1 VAGAVTVNLPYTDV
15 PWALWAAPVLAI
27 VVALLVLWS
36 YRRRAYRLRKL
47 ATTELLPRLIPPAS
61 ARAPWQRAILQF
73 LAVLCAGIAFAGPRW
88 GTEQTLERG
97 SGVDMVLALDASL
110 SMLATDAR
118 PNRLERMKEEARRL
132 LALSGG
138 DRVGL
143 LAFAGRSYIL
153 TPLTVDRGALELF
166 LDNLDPSVV
175 GQAGSSLSRAIRQGT
190 DLLVATQTTSDRA
203 LIIMSDGEAF
213 EPAEEVNAAA
223 AHAAEAGVTVIAVGF
238 GTQKGST
245 IPVHTAQ
252 GTQAKRDENGQ
263 IVTTR
268 YTPELLE
275 NAVTAA
281 HGVFIDAA
289 ATDKAA
295 RIRGALSMLR
305 RQARETESQTSRR
318 PRFQLFLIPAIVLV
332 LLDSVL
338 STRRGRRK
346 RAPAAATALSLSLLL
361 IPLTLHAETGDEGD
375 KLYKAARYP
384 EAAAAYQREIQN
396 HSDSPRLEYNLG
408 TALMQAGQLE
418 DAVAALERASTTAT
432 SEELRYNALY
442 NLGLCYLRQGRDAK
456 SSEATAAFASSA
468 EAYKRALQLRPSEV
482 AAKWNY
488 ELASQEKSKS
498 SGGGAGQQQNQ
509 QQQQQQPQK
518 SNTLDK
524 RQAEQLLSSA
534 QREERDVQAK
544 KQRENQPERPPAG
557 KDW

>member
-1 VAGAVTVNLPYTDV
+1 MAGAAAVIPYTDV
-15 PWALWAAPVLAI
+15 PWALWAAPLLAI

-36 YRRRAYRLRKL
+36 YRQRAHRLRRL
-47 ATTELLPRLIPPAS
+47 ASTELLARLVPPAS
-61 ARAPWQRAILQF
+61 TRAPWVRALLQF
-73 LAVLCAGIAFAGPRW
+73 AAVLCAGIAFAGPHW

-132 LALSGG
+132 LALSTG
-138 DRVGL
+138 DRIGL

-203 LIIMSDGEAF
+203 LVIMSDGEAF
-213 EPAEEVNAAA
+213 EPAEEVTAAA

-238 GTQKGST
+238 GTEKGST
-245 IPVHTAQ
+245 IPVRTAQ
-252 GTQAKRDENGQ
+252 GTQSKRDENGQ

-268 YTPELLE
+268 YTPELLKD
-275 NAVTAA
+275 AVTAA

-289 ATDKAA
+289 ATDKAV
-295 RIRGALSMLR
+295 RIRGALSLLR
-305 RQARETESQTSRR
+305 RQARATESETARR
-318 PRFQLFLIPAIVLV
+318 ARFQLFLIPALLLV
-332 LLDSVL
+332 MLDSML
-338 STRRGRRK
+338 GTRRGRRPS
-346 RAPAAATALSLSLLL
+346 APAAATATALALCLLL
-361 IPLTLHAETGDEGD
+361 TPASLRAETGDTAD
-375 KLYKAARYP
+375 QLYQSARYP
-384 EAAAAYQREIQN
+384 EAAAAYQREIQE
-396 HSDSPRLEYNLG
+396 HTDSPRLEFNLG
-408 TALMQAGQLE
+408 TSLMQAGQLE
-418 DAVAALERASTTAT
+418 DAIAALERAATTAT
-432 SEELRYNALY
+432 SDDLRYNALY
-442 NLGLCYLRQGRDAK
+442 NLGLAYLRQARAAK
-456 SSEATAAFASSA
+456 SSEATGAYASSA

-498 SGGGAGQQQNQ
+498 SGGGANQQQNQ
-509 QQQQQQPQK
+509 QQQDKQRQ
-518 SNTLDK
+518 SSALDK

-544 KQRENQPERPPAG
+544 KQHENQPERPPAG

>member
-1 VAGAVTVNLPYTDV
+1 VIPYTDV
-15 PWALWAAPVLAI
+15 PWALWATPALALL
-27 VVALLVLWS
+27 VALLVLWS
-36 YRRRAYRLRKL
+36 YRRRARRLRRL
-47 ATTELLPRLIPPAS
+47 ATNELLPRLVPPAS
-61 ARAPWQRAILQF
+61 ARAPWVRAALQF
-73 LAVLCAGIAFAGPRW
+73 GAVLCAGVAFAGPRW

-97 SGVDMVLALDASL
+97 SGVDIVLALDASL

-213 EPAEEVNAAA
+213 EPAEEITAAA
-223 AHAAEAGVTVIAVGF
+223 AHAAEAGVTLIAVGF
-238 GTQKGST
+238 GTEKGST
-245 IPVHTAQ
+245 IPVRTAQ

-268 YTPELLE
+268 YTPELLKD
-275 NAVTAA
+275 AVTAA

-295 RIRGALSMLR
+295 RIRGALAMLR
-305 RQARETESQTSRR
+305 RQARETESETARR
-318 PRFQLFLIPAIVLV
+318 ARFQLFLIPALLLV

-338 STRRGRRK
+338 STRRGRR
-346 RAPAAATALSLSLLL
+346 RSAPAAATATALALALLVV
-361 IPLTLHAETGDEGD
+361 PVALHAETGDTGD
-375 KLYKAARYP
+375 KLYRAGRYP
-384 EAAAAYQREIQN
+384 EAAAAYQREIQE
-396 HSDSPRLEYNLG
+396 HADSPRLEYNLG

-418 DAVAALERASTTAT
+418 DAVAALERAATTAT
-432 SEELRYNALY
+432 SDELHYSALY
-442 NLGLCYLRQGRDAK
+442 NLGLCYLRQARDARAGD
-456 SSEATAAFASSA
+456 ATNAYASSA
-468 EAYKRALQLRPSEV
+468 EAYKRALQLRPGEV

-498 SGGGAGQQQNQ
+498 SGGGGASQ
-509 QQQQQQPQK
+509 QQQKQQQQEKQQQPG
-518 SNTLDK
+518 SLDK

-544 KQRENQPERPPAG
+544 KQRENQPEHPPAG

>member
-1 VAGAVTVNLPYTDV
+1 MAGTASVIPYMDV
-15 PWALWAAPVLAI
+15 PWALWAAPALAI

-36 YRRRAYRLRKL
+36 YRRRARRLRRL
-47 ATTELLPRLIPPAS
+47 ASTELLARLVPPAS
-61 ARAPWQRAILQF
+61 TRAPWVRALLQF
-73 LAVLCAGIAFAGPRW
+73 AAVLCAGIAFAGPRW

-132 LALSGG
+132 LALSTG
-138 DRVGL
+138 DRIGL

-203 LIIMSDGEAF
+203 LVIMSDGEAF
-213 EPAEEVNAAA
+213 EPVEEVTAAA

-238 GTQKGST
+238 GTEKGST
-245 IPVHTAQ
+245 IPVRTAQ
-252 GTQAKRDENGQ
+252 GTQSKRDENGQ

-268 YTPELLE
+268 YTPELLKD
-275 NAVTAA
+275 AVTAA

-289 ATDKAA
+289 ATDKAV
-295 RIRGALSMLR
+295 RIRGALSLLR
-305 RQARETESQTSRR
+305 RQARATESETARR
-318 PRFQLFLIPAIVLV
+318 ARFQLFLIPALLLV
-332 LLDSVL
+332 MLDSML
-338 STRRGRRK
+338 GTRRGRRPS
-346 RAPAAATALSLSLLL
+346 APAAATATALALCLLL
-361 IPLTLHAETGDEGD
+361 TPASLRAETGDTAD
-375 KLYKAARYP
+375 QLYQSARYP
-384 EAAAAYQREIQN
+384 EAAAAYQREIQE
-396 HSDSPRLEYNLG
+396 HADSPRLEFNLG
-408 TALMQAGQLE
+408 TSLLQAGQLD
-418 DAVAALERASTTAT
+418 DAIAALERAATTAT
-432 SEELRYNALY
+432 SDDLRYNALY
-442 NLGLCYLRQGRDAK
+442 NLGLAYLRQARDAK
-456 SSEATAAFASSA
+456 SSEATGAYASSA

-498 SGGGAGQQQNQ
+498 SGGGANQQQNQ
-509 QQQQQQPQK
+509 QQQEKQRQ
-518 SNTLDK
+518 SSALDK

>member
-1 VAGAVTVNLPYTDV
+1 MIPYMDV
-15 PWALWAAPVLAI
+15 PWALWAAPALAL

-36 YRRRAYRLRKL
+36 YRRRAGRLRKL
-47 ATTELLPRLIPPAS
+47 ATSELLPRLVPPAS
-61 ARAPWQRAILQF
+61 ARAPWMRAILQF
-73 LAVLCAGIAFAGPRW
+73 AAVLCAGVAFAGPRW
-88 GTEQTLERG
+88 GTEQTLEHG
-97 SGVDMVLALDASL
+97 SGVDIVLALDASL

-166 LDNLDPSVV
+166 LDNLDPTVV

-213 EPAEEVNAAA
+213 EPAEEITAAA

-238 GTQKGST
+238 GTEKGST
-245 IPVHTAQ
+245 IPVRTAQ

-263 IVTTR
+263 IVITR
-268 YTPELLE
+268 YTPDLLKD
-275 NAVTAA
+275 AVTAA

-295 RIRGALSMLR
+295 RIRGALAMLR
-305 RQARETESQTSRR
+305 RQARETESETSRR
-318 PRFQLFLIPAIVLV
+318 ARFQLFLIPALLLV

-338 STRRGRRK
+338 STRRGRAR
-346 RAPAAATALSLSLLL
+346 RAPAAATATALALMLLVVP
-361 IPLTLHAETGDEGD
+361 ITLRAETGDTAD
-375 KLYKAARYP
+375 KLYEAGRYP
-384 EAAAAYQREIQN
+384 EAAAAYQREIQE
-396 HSDSPRLEYNLG
+396 HTDSPRLEYNLG

-418 DAVAALERASTTAT
+418 DAVAALERAATAAT
-432 SEELRYNALY
+432 SENLRYSALY
-442 NLGLCYLRQGRDAK
+442 NLGLCYLRQARDAK
-456 SSEATAAFASSA
+456 AGEATTAYASSA
-468 EAYKRALQLRPSEV
+468 DAYKRALQLRPDEI

-488 ELASQEKSKS
+488 ELASQEKSRSS
-498 SGGGAGQQQNQ
+498 SGGANQPQQKQ
-509 QQQQQQPQK
+509 QQQDKQQQPG
-518 SNTLDK
+518 SLDK

>member
-1 VAGAVTVNLPYTDV
+1 MIPYTDV
-15 PWALWAAPVLAI
+15 PWALWAAPALAL

-36 YRRRAYRLRKL
+36 YRRRARRLRKL
-47 ATTELLPRLIPPAS
+47 ATSELLPRLVPPAS
-61 ARAPWQRAILQF
+61 ARAPWVRALLQF
-73 LAVLCAGIAFAGPRW
+73 AAVLCAGIAFAGPRW
-88 GTEQTLERG
+88 GTEQTLEHG
-97 SGVDMVLALDASL
+97 SGVDIVLALDASL

-203 LIIMSDGEAF
+203 LIVMSDGEAF
-213 EPAEEVNAAA
+213 EPADEITAAA
-223 AHAAEAGVTVIAVGF
+223 AHAEEAGVTVIAVGF
-238 GTQKGST
+238 GTEKGST
-245 IPVHTAQ
+245 IPVRTAQ
-252 GTQAKRDENGQ
+252 GIQPKRDENGQ

-268 YTPELLE
+268 YTPDLLKD
-275 NAVTAA
+275 AVTAA

-295 RIRGALSMLR
+295 RIRGALAMLR
-305 RQARETESQTSRR
+305 RQARETESETARR
-318 PRFQLFLIPAIVLV
+318 ARFQLFLIPALLLV

-338 STRRGRRK
+338 STRRGRIR
-346 RAPAAATALSLSLLL
+346 RAPAAATATALALLL
-361 IPLTLHAETGDEGD
+361 LATPLDVRAETGDTGD
-375 KLYKAARYP
+375 KLYQAARYP
-384 EAAAAYQREIQN
+384 EAAAAYQREIQE

-418 DAVAALERASTTAT
+418 DAVAALERAATSAT
-432 SEELRYNALY
+432 SEELRYSALY
-442 NLGLCYLRQGRDAK
+442 NLGLCYLRQARDAK
-456 SSEATAAFASSA
+456 SSEAASAYASSA
-468 EAYKRALQLRPSEV
+468 DAYKRALQLRPNEL

-498 SGGGAGQQQNQ
+498 SGGGGANQ
-509 QQQQQQPQK
+509 PQPKQPQDKQQQQPG
-518 SNTLDK
+518 SLDK

>member
-1 VAGAVTVNLPYTDV
+1 VIPYMDV
-15 PWALWAAPVLAI
+15 PWALWAAPALALL
-27 VVALLVLWS
+27 VALLVLWS
-36 YRRRAYRLRKL
+36 YRRRAGRLRKL
-47 ATTELLPRLIPPAS
+47 ATSELLPRLVPPAS
-61 ARAPWQRAILQF
+61 ARAPWVRAILQF
-73 LAVLCAGIAFAGPRW
+73 AAVLCAGVAFAGPRW
-88 GTEQTLERG
+88 GTEQTLEHG
-97 SGVDMVLALDASL
+97 SGVDIVLALDASL

-153 TPLTVDRGALELF
+153 TPLTVDRGALELY

-213 EPAEEVNAAA
+213 EPADEITAAA

-238 GTQKGST
+238 GTEKGST
-245 IPVHTAQ
+245 IPVRSAQ

-268 YTPELLE
+268 YTPELLKD
-275 NAVTAA
+275 AVTAA

-295 RIRGALSMLR
+295 RVRGALAMLR
-305 RQARETESQTSRR
+305 RQARETESETARR
-318 PRFQLFLIPAIVLV
+318 ARFQLFLIPALLLV

-338 STRRGRRK
+338 STRRGRTR
-346 RAPAAATALSLSLLL
+346 RAPAAATATALALLL
-361 IPLTLHAETGDEGD
+361 LAAPMTLRAETGDTGD
-375 KLYKAARYP
+375 KLYQAGRYP
-384 EAAAAYQREIQN
+384 EAAAAYQREIQE
-396 HSDSPRLEYNLG
+396 HADSPRLEYNLG

-418 DAVAALERASTTAT
+418 DAVAALERAATAAT
-432 SEELRYNALY
+432 SDELRYNALY
-442 NLGLCYLRQGRDAK
+442 NLGLCYLRQARDAK
-456 SSEATAAFASSA
+456 SSEATSAYASSA
-468 EAYKRALQLRPSEV
+468 DAYKRALQLRPNEV

-498 SGGGAGQQQNQ
+498 SGGSANQPQQKQQQLDK
-509 QQQQQQPQK
+509 QQQPG
-518 SNTLDK
+518 SLDK

-544 KQRENQPERPPAG
+544 KQHENQPERPPAG

>member
-1 VAGAVTVNLPYTDV
+1 MIPYMDV
-15 PWALWAAPVLAI
+15 PWALWAAPALAL

-36 YRRRAYRLRKL
+36 YRRRAGRLRKL
-47 ATTELLPRLIPPAS
+47 ATSELLPRLVPPAS
-61 ARAPWQRAILQF
+61 ARAPWMRAILQF
-73 LAVLCAGIAFAGPRW
+73 AAVLCAGVAFAGPRW
-88 GTEQTLERG
+88 GTEQTLEHG
-97 SGVDMVLALDASL
+97 SGVDIVLALDASL

-166 LDNLDPSVV
+166 LDNLDPTVV

-213 EPAEEVNAAA
+213 EPAEEITAAA

-238 GTQKGST
+238 GTEKGST
-245 IPVHTAQ
+245 IPVRTAQ

-263 IVTTR
+263 IVITR
-268 YTPELLE
+268 YTPDLLKD
-275 NAVTAA
+275 AVTAA

-295 RIRGALSMLR
+295 RIRGALAMLR
-305 RQARETESQTSRR
+305 RQARETESETSRR
-318 PRFQLFLIPAIVLV
+318 ARFQLFLIPALLLV

-338 STRRGRRK
+338 STRRGRAR
-346 RAPAAATALSLSLLL
+346 RAPAAATATALALLL
-361 IPLTLHAETGDEGD
+361 LVVPITLRAETGDTAD
-375 KLYKAARYP
+375 KLYEAGRYP
-384 EAAAAYQREIQN
+384 EAAAAYQREIQE
-396 HSDSPRLEYNLG
+396 HTDSPRLEYNLG

-418 DAVAALERASTTAT
+418 DAVAALERAATAAT
-432 SEELRYNALY
+432 SENLRYSALY
-442 NLGLCYLRQGRDAK
+442 NLGLCYLRQARDAK
-456 SSEATAAFASSA
+456 AGEATTAYASSA
-468 EAYKRALQLRPSEV
+468 DAYKRALQLRPDEI

-488 ELASQEKSKS
+488 ELASQEKSRSS
-498 SGGGAGQQQNQ
+498 SGGANQPQQKQ
-509 QQQQQQPQK
+509 QQQDKQQQPG
-518 SNTLDK
+518 SLDK

>member
-1 VAGAVTVNLPYTDV
+1 VIPYTDV
-15 PWALWAAPVLAI
+15 PWALWAAPALALA
-27 VVALLVLWS
+27 VALLVLWS
-36 YRRRAYRLRKL
+36 YRRRARRLRKL
-47 ATTELLPRLIPPAS
+47 ATMELLPRLVPPTS
-61 ARAPWQRAILQF
+61 ARAPWLRAALLF
-73 LAVLCAGIAFAGPRW
+73 GAVLCAGIAFAGPRW
-88 GTEQTLERG
+88 GTEQTLERA
-97 SGVDMVLALDASL
+97 SGVDIVLALDASL

-118 PNRLERMKEEARRL
+118 PNRLERMKEETRRL

-213 EPAEEVNAAA
+213 EPAEEITAAA

-238 GTQKGST
+238 GTEKGST
-245 IPVHTAQ
+245 IPVRTAQ

-268 YTPELLE
+268 YTPELLKD
-275 NAVTAA
+275 AVTAA

-295 RIRGALSMLR
+295 RIRGALAMLR
-305 RQARETESQTSRR
+305 RQARETESENARR
-318 PRFQLFLIPAIVLV
+318 ARFQLFLIPALLLV

-338 STRRGRRK
+338 STRRGRR
-346 RAPAAATALSLSLLL
+346 RSAPAAATATALALALLL
-361 IPLTLHAETGDEGD
+361 VPAALHAETGDTGD
-375 KLYKAARYP
+375 KLYQAGRYP
-384 EAAAAYQREIQN
+384 EAAAAYQREIQE
-396 HSDSPRLEYNLG
+396 HADSPRLEYNLG

-418 DAVAALERASTTAT
+418 DAVAALERAATTAT
-432 SEELRYNALY
+432 SEDLRYGALY
-442 NLGLCYLRQGRDAK
+442 NLGLCYLRQARDAK
-456 SSEATAAFASSA
+456 SGEATNAYASSA
-468 EAYKRALQLRPSEV
+468 EAYKRALQLRPGEV

-498 SGGGAGQQQNQ
+498 SSGGANQQPQNQ
-509 QQQQQQPQK
+509 QQQQQDKQRQPG
-518 SNTLDK
+518 SLDK

-544 KQRENQPERPPAG
+544 KQRENQPERPPVG

>member
-1 VAGAVTVNLPYTDV
+1 MDV
-15 PWALWAAPVLAI
+15 PWALWAAPALALF
-27 VVALLVLWS
+27 VALLVLWS
-36 YRRRAYRLRKL
+36 YRRRAGRLRRL
-47 ATTELLPRLIPPAS
+47 ATSELLPRLVPPAS
-61 ARAPWQRAILQF
+61 ARAPWVRAILQF
-73 LAVLCAGIAFAGPRW
+73 AAVLCAGVAFAGPRW
-88 GTEQTLERG
+88 GTEQTLEHG
-97 SGVDMVLALDASL
+97 SGVDIVLALDASL

-166 LDNLDPSVV
+166 LDNLDPTVV

-213 EPAEEVNAAA
+213 EPAEEITAAA

-238 GTQKGST
+238 GTEKGST
-245 IPVHTAQ
+245 IPVRSAQ

-268 YTPELLE
+268 YTPELLKD
-275 NAVTAA
+275 AVTAA

-295 RIRGALSMLR
+295 RIRGALAMLR
-305 RQARETESQTSRR
+305 RQARETESETARR
-318 PRFQLFLIPAIVLV
+318 ARFQLFLIPALLLV

-338 STRRGRRK
+338 STRRGRTR
-346 RAPAAATALSLSLLL
+346 RAPAAATATPFALMLLL
-361 IPLTLHAETGDEGD
+361 VPLTLRAETGDAAD
-375 KLYKAARYP
+375 KLYEAGRYP
-384 EAAAAYQREIQN
+384 EAAAAYQREIQE
-396 HSDSPRLEYNLG
+396 HTDSPRLEYNLG

-418 DAVAALERASTTAT
+418 DAVAALERAATAAT
-432 SEELRYNALY
+432 SEDLRFSALY
-442 NLGLCYLRQGRDAK
+442 NLGLCYLRQARDAK
-456 SSEATAAFASSA
+456 AGDATTAYASSA
-468 EAYKRALQLRPSEV
+468 DAYKRALQLRPNEI

-498 SGGGAGQQQNQ
+498 SSGGANQPQQKQ
-509 QQQQQQPQK
+509 QQQDKQQQPG
-518 SNTLDK
+518 SLDK

>member
-1 VAGAVTVNLPYTDV
+1 VNIPFMDL
-15 PWALWAAPVLAI
+15 PWALWAAPGAAL

-36 YRRRAYRLRKL
+36 YHRRARRLRRL
-47 ATTELLPRLIPPAS
+47 ASTELLARLVPPTAT
-61 ARAPWQRAILQF
+61 RVPWQRALIQF
-73 LAVLCAGIAFAGPRW
+73 GAVLCAGIAFAGPRW

-132 LALSGG
+132 LALSTG

-166 LDNLDPSVV
+166 LDNLDPTVV

-213 EPAEEVNAAA
+213 EPPEEITAAA
-223 AHAAEAGVTVIAVGF
+223 THAAEAGVTVIAVGF
-238 GTQKGST
+238 GTEKGST
-245 IPVHTAQ
+245 IPIRTAQ

-268 YTPELLE
+268 YTPELLKD
-275 NAVTAA
+275 AVTAA

-289 ATDKAA
+289 ATDKAV
-295 RIRGALSMLR
+295 RIRGALSLLR
-305 RQARETESQTSRR
+305 RQARATESETSRR
-318 PRFQLFLIPAIVLV
+318 ARFQLFLIPALLLV

-338 STRRGRRK
+338 STRRGRSR
-346 RAPAAATALSLSLLL
+346 RAPAAATATALALLL
-361 IPLTLHAETGDEGD
+361 LALPASARAETGDTAD
-375 KLYKAARYP
+375 QLYQSARYP
-384 EAAAAYQREIQN
+384 EAAAAYQREIQE
-396 HSDSPRLEYNLG
+396 HADSPRLEFNLG
-408 TALMQAGQLE
+408 TSLMQAGQLD
-418 DAVAALERASTTAT
+418 DAIAALERAATTAT
-432 SEELRYNALY
+432 SDELRYNALY
-442 NLGLCYLRQGRDAK
+442 NLGLAYLRQARDAK
-456 SSEATAAFASSA
+456 AEQATSAYASSA
-468 EAYKRALQLRPSEV
+468 EAYKRALQLRPAEV

-498 SGGGAGQQQNQ
+498 SGGGASQQEQQKQ
-509 QQQQQQPQK
+509 QQQEKQK
-518 SNTLDK
+518 QSSTLDK

-544 KQRENQPERPPAG
+544 KQKENQPERPPAG

>member
-1 VAGAVTVNLPYTDV
+1 MDV
-15 PWALWAAPVLAI
+15 PWALWAAPALALI
-27 VVALLVLWS
+27 VALLVLWS
-36 YRRRAYRLRKL
+36 YRRRAHRLRRL
-47 ATTELLPRLIPPAS
+47 ASTELLARLVPPTAT
-61 ARAPWQRAILQF
+61 RIPWQRALIQF
-73 LAVLCAGIAFAGPRW
+73 AAVLCAGIAYAGPRW
-88 GTEQTLERG
+88 GTEQTLEHG
-97 SGVDMVLALDASL
+97 SGVDIVLALDASL

-132 LALSGG
+132 LALSTG

-203 LIIMSDGEAF
+203 LIVMSDGEAF
-213 EPAEEVNAAA
+213 EAPEEVTAAA

-238 GTQKGST
+238 GTEKGST
-245 IPVHTAQ
+245 IPVRTAQ
-252 GTQAKRDENGQ
+252 DTQAKRDENGQ

-268 YTPELLE
+268 YTPDLLKD
-275 NAVTAA
+275 AVTAA

-289 ATDKAA
+289 ATDKAV
-295 RIRGALSMLR
+295 RIRGALALLR
-305 RQARETESQTSRR
+305 KQARATESETARR
-318 PRFQLFLIPAIVLV
+318 ARFQLFLIPALLLV

-338 STRRGRRK
+338 STRRGRGR
-346 RAPAAATALSLSLLL
+346 RAPAAATATTLALLL
-361 IPLTLHAETGDEGD
+361 LAFPAAARAEGGDD
-375 KLYKAARYP
+375 ADQLYRSGRYP
-384 EAAAAYQREIQN
+384 EAAAAYQHEIQERA
-396 HSDSPRLEYNLG
+396 DSPRLEFNLG
-408 TALMQAGQLE
+408 TSLLQAGQLE
-418 DAVAALERASTTAT
+418 EAIAALERAAT
-432 SEELRYNALY
+432 SAGSDALRYNALY
-442 NLGLCYLRQGRDAK
+442 NLGLAYLKQGRDAK
-456 SSEATAAFASSA
+456 ADQATSAYASSA
-468 EAYKRALQLRPSEV
+468 EAYKRALQLRPAEV

-498 SGGGAGQQQNQ
+498 SGGGGSQQQ
-509 QQQQQQPQK
+509 QQQQQQPQPQQQK
-518 SNTLDK
+518 SGALDK

-544 KQRENQPERPPAG
+544 KQKENQPERPPAG

>member
-1 VAGAVTVNLPYTDV
+1 MDV
-15 PWALWAAPVLAI
+15 PWALWAAPALALF
-27 VVALLVLWS
+27 VALLVLWS
-36 YRRRAYRLRKL
+36 YRRRAGRLRRL
-47 ATTELLPRLIPPAS
+47 ATSELLPRLVPPAS
-61 ARAPWQRAILQF
+61 ARAPWVRAILQF
-73 LAVLCAGIAFAGPRW
+73 AAVLCAGVAFAGPRW
-88 GTEQTLERG
+88 GTEQTLEHG
-97 SGVDMVLALDASL
+97 SGVDIVLALDASL

-166 LDNLDPSVV
+166 LDNLDPTVV

-213 EPAEEVNAAA
+213 EPAEEITAAA

-238 GTQKGST
+238 GTEKGST
-245 IPVHTAQ
+245 IPVRSAQ

-268 YTPELLE
+268 YTPELLKD
-275 NAVTAA
+275 AVTAA

-295 RIRGALSMLR
+295 RIRGALAMLR
-305 RQARETESQTSRR
+305 RQARETESETARR
-318 PRFQLFLIPAIVLV
+318 ARFQLFLIPALLLV

-338 STRRGRRK
+338 STRRGRTR
-346 RAPAAATALSLSLLL
+346 RAPAAATATAFALMLLL
-361 IPLTLHAETGDEGD
+361 VPLTLRAETGDAAD
-375 KLYKAARYP
+375 KLYEAGRYP
-384 EAAAAYQREIQN
+384 EAAAAYQREIQE
-396 HSDSPRLEYNLG
+396 HTDSPRLEYNLG

-418 DAVAALERASTTAT
+418 DAVAALERAATAAT
-432 SEELRYNALY
+432 SEDLRFSALY
-442 NLGLCYLRQGRDAK
+442 NLGLCYLRQARDAK
-456 SSEATAAFASSA
+456 AGDATTAYASSA
-468 EAYKRALQLRPSEV
+468 DAYKRALQLRPNEI

-498 SGGGAGQQQNQ
+498 SSGGANQPQQKQ
-509 QQQQQQPQK
+509 QQQDKQQQPG
-518 SNTLDK
+518 SLDK

>member
-1 VAGAVTVNLPYTDV
+1 MNLPYTDV
-15 PWALWAAPVLAI
+15 PWALWAAPALAVL
-27 VVALLVLWS
+27 VALLVLWS

-61 ARAPWQRAILQF
+61 TRAPWQRALLQF
-73 LAVLCAGIAFAGPRW
+73 GAVLCAGIAFAGPRW

-213 EPAEEVNAAA
+213 ESAEEIKAAA

-238 GTQKGST
+238 GTEKGST

-252 GTQAKRDENGQ
+252 GTQPKRDENGQ
-263 IVTTR
+263 IVTTH
-268 YTPELLE
+268 YTPDLLE
-275 NAVTAA
+275 DAVTAA

-318 PRFQLFLIPAIVLV
+318 ARFQLFLIPALLLV

-346 RAPAAATALSLSLLL
+346 RAPAAATATALSLALLL
-361 IPLTLHAETGDEGD
+361 LPLTLHAETGDEGD

-384 EAAAAYQREIQN
+384 EAAAAYQREIQE

-408 TALMQAGQLE
+408 TALMQAGQLD
-418 DAVAALERASTTAT
+418 DAVAALERATTTAT
-432 SEELRYNALY
+432 SDELRYSALY

-456 SSEATAAFASSA
+456 SSESTAAFASSA

-498 SGGGAGQQQNQ
+498 SGGGASQQQQNQ
-509 QQQQQQPQK
+509 QQQQQQQK
-518 SNTLDK
+518 SNSLDK

>member
-1 VAGAVTVNLPYTDV
+1 MIPYVDV
-15 PWALWAAPVLAI
+15 PWALWAAPALALF
-27 VVALLVLWS
+27 VALLVLWS
-36 YRRRAYRLRKL
+36 YRRRAGRLRRL
-47 ATTELLPRLIPPAS
+47 ATSELLPRLVPPAS
-61 ARAPWQRAILQF
+61 ARAPWVRAILQF
-73 LAVLCAGIAFAGPRW
+73 AAVLCAGVAFAGPRW
-88 GTEQTLERG
+88 GTEQTLEHG
-97 SGVDMVLALDASL
+97 SGVDIVLALDASL

-166 LDNLDPSVV
+166 LDNLDPTVV

-213 EPAEEVNAAA
+213 EPAEEITAAA

-238 GTQKGST
+238 GTEKGST
-245 IPVHTAQ
+245 IPVRTAQ

-268 YTPELLE
+268 YTPELLKD
-275 NAVTAA
+275 AVTAA

-295 RIRGALSMLR
+295 RIRGALAMLR
-305 RQARETESQTSRR
+305 RQARETESETARR
-318 PRFQLFLIPAIVLV
+318 ARFQLFLIPARLLV

-338 STRRGRRK
+338 STRRGRTR
-346 RAPAAATALSLSLLL
+346 RAPAAATATALALMLLL
-361 IPLTLHAETGDEGD
+361 VPLTLRAETGDAAD
-375 KLYKAARYP
+375 KLYEAGRYP
-384 EAAAAYQREIQN
+384 EAAAAYQREIQE
-396 HSDSPRLEYNLG
+396 HTDSPRLEYNLG

-418 DAVAALERASTTAT
+418 DAVAALERAATAAT
-432 SEELRYNALY
+432 SEDLRYSALY
-442 NLGLCYLRQGRDAK
+442 NLGLCYLRQARDAK
-456 SSEATAAFASSA
+456 ASEATTAYASSA
-468 EAYKRALQLRPSEV
+468 DAYKRALQLRPNEV

-498 SGGGAGQQQNQ
+498 SSGGANQPQQKQ
-509 QQQQQQPQK
+509 QQQDKQQQPG
-518 SNTLDK
+518 TLDK

>member
-1 VAGAVTVNLPYTDV
+1 MIPYTDV
-15 PWALWAAPVLAI
+15 PWALWAAPALAL

-36 YRRRAYRLRKL
+36 YRRRARRLRKL
-47 ATTELLPRLIPPAS
+47 ATSELLPRLVPPAS
-61 ARAPWQRAILQF
+61 ARAPWVRALLQF
-73 LAVLCAGIAFAGPRW
+73 AAVLCAGIAFAGPRW
-88 GTEQTLERG
+88 GTEQTLEHG
-97 SGVDMVLALDASL
+97 SGVDIVLALDASL

-203 LIIMSDGEAF
+203 LIVMSDGEAF
-213 EPAEEVNAAA
+213 EPADEITAAA

-238 GTQKGST
+238 GTEKGST
-245 IPVHTAQ
+245 IPVRTAQ
-252 GTQAKRDENGQ
+252 GIQPKRDENGQ

-268 YTPELLE
+268 YTPDLLKD
-275 NAVTAA
+275 AVTAA

-295 RIRGALSMLR
+295 RIRGALAMLR
-305 RQARETESQTSRR
+305 RQARETESETARR
-318 PRFQLFLIPAIVLV
+318 ARFQLFLIPALLLV

-338 STRRGRRK
+338 STRRGRIR
-346 RAPAAATALSLSLLL
+346 RAPAAATATALALLL
-361 IPLTLHAETGDEGD
+361 LATPLDVRAETGDTGD
-375 KLYKAARYP
+375 KLYQAARYP
-384 EAAAAYQREIQN
+384 EAAAAYQREIQE

-408 TALMQAGQLE
+408 TALMQSGQLE
-418 DAVAALERASTTAT
+418 DAVAALERAATSAT
-432 SEELRYNALY
+432 SEELRYSALY
-442 NLGLCYLRQGRDAK
+442 NLGLCYLRQARDAK
-456 SSEATAAFASSA
+456 SSEAASAYASSA
-468 EAYKRALQLRPSEV
+468 DAYKRALQLRPNEL

-498 SGGGAGQQQNQ
+498 SGGGGANQ
-509 QQQQQQPQK
+509 PQPKQPQDKQQQQPG
-518 SNTLDK
+518 SLDK

>member
-1 VAGAVTVNLPYTDV
+1 MIPYLDV
-15 PWALWAAPVLAI
+15 PWALWAAPALAL

-36 YRRRAYRLRKL
+36 YRRRSRRLRKL
-47 ATTELLPRLIPPAS
+47 ASTELLARLVPPTAT
-61 ARAPWQRAILQF
+61 RAPYVRALFQF
-73 LAVLCAGIAFAGPRW
+73 GAVLCAGFAFAGPRW

-132 LALSGG
+132 LALSTG

-143 LAFAGRSYIL
+143 IAFAGRSYIL

-213 EPAEEVNAAA
+213 ESAEEITAAA

-238 GTQKGST
+238 GTEKGST
-245 IPVHTAQ
+245 IPVRTAQ

-268 YTPELLE
+268 YNPELLKD
-275 NAVTAA
+275 AVTAA

-289 ATDKAA
+289 ATDKAV
-295 RIRGALSMLR
+295 RIRGALSLLR
-305 RQARETESQTSRR
+305 RQARATESETSRR
-318 PRFQLFLIPAIVLV
+318 ARFQLFLIPAILLV

-338 STRRGRRK
+338 STRRGRSRK
-346 RAPAAATALSLSLLL
+346 APAAATATALALCLL
-361 IPLTLHAETGDEGD
+361 IIPAQLHAETGDD
-375 KLYKAARYP
+375 ADVLYKSAHYP
-384 EAAAAYQREIQN
+384 EAAAAYQREIQE
-396 HSDSPRLEYNLG
+396 HADSPRLEYNLG
-408 TALMQAGQLE
+408 TSLMQAGQLDE
-418 DAVAALERASTTAT
+418 AIAALERAATTAS
-432 SEELRYNALY
+432 SEDLRYSALY
-442 NLGLCYLRQGRDAK
+442 NLGLAYLRQARDAK
-456 SSEATAAFASSA
+456 SSEASGAYASSA
-468 EAYKRALQLRPSEV
+468 EAYKRALQLRPGEI

-498 SGGGAGQQQNQ
+498 SGGGANQQQNEKQ
-509 QQQQQQPQK
+509 QKQEQQKQQ
-518 SNTLDK
+518 SSALDK

-544 KQRENQPERPPAG
+544 KQRENQPERPPSG

>member
-1 VAGAVTVNLPYTDV
+1 MDV
-15 PWALWAAPVLAI
+15 PWALWAAPALALF
-27 VVALLVLWS
+27 VALLVLGS
-36 YRRRAYRLRKL
+36 YRRRAGRLRRL
-47 ATTELLPRLIPPAS
+47 ATSELLPRLVPPAS
-61 ARAPWQRAILQF
+61 ARAPWVRAILQF
-73 LAVLCAGIAFAGPRW
+73 AAVLCAGVAFAGPRW
-88 GTEQTLERG
+88 GTEQTLEHG
-97 SGVDMVLALDASL
+97 SGVDIVLALDASL

-166 LDNLDPSVV
+166 LDNLDPTVV

-213 EPAEEVNAAA
+213 EPAEEITAAA
-223 AHAAEAGVTVIAVGF
+223 AHAAETGVTVIAVGF
-238 GTQKGST
+238 GTEKGST
-245 IPVHTAQ
+245 IPVRSAQ

-263 IVTTR
+263 IVITR
-268 YTPELLE
+268 YTPELLKD
-275 NAVTAA
+275 AVTAA

-295 RIRGALSMLR
+295 RIRGALAMLR
-305 RQARETESQTSRR
+305 RQARETESETARR
-318 PRFQLFLIPAIVLV
+318 ARFQLFLIPALLLV

-338 STRRGRRK
+338 STRRGRTR
-346 RAPAAATALSLSLLL
+346 RGPAAATATAFALMLLL
-361 IPLTLHAETGDEGD
+361 VPLTLRAETGDAAD
-375 KLYKAARYP
+375 KLYEAGRYP
-384 EAAAAYQREIQN
+384 EAAAAYQREIQE
-396 HSDSPRLEYNLG
+396 HTDSPRLEYNLG

-418 DAVAALERASTTAT
+418 DAMAALERAATAAT
-432 SEELRYNALY
+432 SEDLRFSALY
-442 NLGLCYLRQGRDAK
+442 NLGLCYLRQARDAK
-456 SSEATAAFASSA
+456 ASDATTAYASSA
-468 EAYKRALQLRPSEV
+468 DAYKRALQLRPNEI

-498 SGGGAGQQQNQ
+498 SSGAASQPQQKQ
-509 QQQQQQPQK
+509 QRQDKQQQPG
-518 SNTLDK
+518 SLDK

>member
-1 VAGAVTVNLPYTDV
+1 MNVPFMDM
-15 PWALWAAPVLAI
+15 PWALWAAPALAI

-36 YRRRAYRLRKL
+36 YRRRAHRLRKM
-47 ATTELLPRLIPPAS
+47 ATSELLARLIPPAS
-61 ARAPWQRAILQF
+61 TRAPWQRALLQF
-73 LAVLCAGIAFAGPRW
+73 GAVLCAGVAFAGPRW

-213 EPAEEVNAAA
+213 EPAEEINAAA

-238 GTQKGST
+238 GTEKGST
-245 IPVHTAQ
+245 IPVHTSQ

-268 YTPELLE
+268 YSPEFLKD
-275 NAVTAA
+275 AVTAA

-305 RQARETESQTSRR
+305 RQARESESQTSRR
-318 PRFQLFLIPAIVLV
+318 ARFQLFLIPALLLV

-346 RAPAAATALSLSLLL
+346 RAPAAATATALSLALLL
-361 IPLTLHAETGDEGD
+361 VPLTLHAETGDAGD

-384 EAAAAYQREIQN
+384 EAAAAYQREIQE
-396 HSDSPRLEYNLG
+396 HADSPRLEYNLG
-408 TALMQAGQLE
+408 TALMQAGQFE
-418 DAVAALERASTTAT
+418 DAIAALERASTTAT
-432 SEELRYNALY
+432 SDELRYSALY

-468 EAYKRALQLRPSEV
+468 EAYKRALQLRPGEI

-498 SGGGAGQQQNQ
+498 SGGGASQQQQNQ
-509 QQQQQQPQK
+509 QKQQQQQKP
-518 SNTLDK
+518 SSLDK

>member
-1 VAGAVTVNLPYTDV
+1 MAGTAPVIPYTDV
-15 PWALWAAPVLAI
+15 PWALWVAPVLAL

-36 YRRRAYRLRKL
+36 YRRRARRLRRL
-47 ATTELLPRLIPPAS
+47 ASTELLARLVPPAS
-61 ARAPWQRAILQF
+61 ARAPWVRALLQF
-73 LAVLCAGIAFAGPRW
+73 AAVLCAGIAFAGPRW

-132 LALSGG
+132 LALSTG
-138 DRVGL
+138 DRIGL

-203 LIIMSDGEAF
+203 LVVMSDGEAF
-213 EPAEEVNAAA
+213 EPAEEVTAAA

-238 GTQKGST
+238 GTEKGST
-245 IPVHTAQ
+245 IPVRTSQ
-252 GTQAKRDENGQ
+252 GIQPKRDENGQ
-263 IVTTR
+263 IVITR
-268 YTPELLE
+268 YTPEMLQ

-289 ATDKAA
+289 ATDKAV
-295 RIRGALSMLR
+295 RIRGALSLLR
-305 RQARETESQTSRR
+305 RQARATESETSRR
-318 PRFQLFLIPAIVLV
+318 ARFQLFLIPALLLV
-332 LLDSVL
+332 ILDSML
-338 STRRGRRK
+338 GTRRGRRAS
-346 RAPAAATALSLSLLL
+346 APAAATATALALCLLL
-361 IPLTLHAETGDEGD
+361 TPTSLRAETGDAAD
-375 KLYKAARYP
+375 QLYRSGRYP
-384 EAAAAYQREIQN
+384 EAAAAYQREIQE
-396 HSDSPRLEYNLG
+396 HADSPRLEFNLG
-408 TALMQAGQLE
+408 TALLQAGQLDE
-418 DAVAALERASTTAT
+418 AIAALERASTSAT
-432 SEELRYNALY
+432 TDDLRYNALY
-442 NLGLCYLRQGRDAK
+442 NLGLAYLRQARDAK
-456 SSEATAAFASSA
+456 SSEAAGAYSSSA

-498 SGGGAGQQQNQ
+498 SGGGASQQNQ
-509 QQQQQQPQK
+509 QPQEK
-518 SNTLDK
+518 QRQSSALDK

-544 KQRENQPERPPAG
+544 KQHENQPERPPAG

>member
-1 VAGAVTVNLPYTDV
+1 MNVPYMDV
-15 PWALWAAPVLAI
+15 PWALWAAPALAI

-36 YRRRAYRLRKL
+36 YRRRANRLRKL
-47 ATTELLPRLIPPAS
+47 ATSELLARLIPPAS
-61 ARAPWQRAILQF
+61 TRAPWQRALLQF
-73 LAVLCAGIAFAGPRW
+73 GAVLCAGIAFAGPRW

-213 EPAEEVNAAA
+213 EPAQEITAAA

-238 GTQKGST
+238 GTEKGST
-245 IPVHTAQ
+245 IPVHTSQ

-268 YTPELLE
+268 YSPDFLKD
-275 NAVTAA
+275 AVTAA

-305 RQARETESQTSRR
+305 RQARESESQTSRR
-318 PRFQLFLIPAIVLV
+318 ARFQLFLIPALLLV

-338 STRRGRRK
+338 STRRGRRR
-346 RAPAAATALSLSLLL
+346 RAPAAATATALSLALLL
-361 IPLTLHAETGDEGD
+361 VPLTLHAETGDAGD

-384 EAAAAYQREIQN
+384 EAAAAYQREIQE
-396 HSDSPRLEYNLG
+396 HADSPRLEYNLG

-418 DAVAALERASTTAT
+418 DAIAALERASTTAT
-432 SEELRYNALY
+432 SDELRYSALY

-468 EAYKRALQLRPSEV
+468 EAYKRALQLRPSEI

-498 SGGGAGQQQNQ
+498 SGGGASQQQQNQ
-509 QQQQQQPQK
+509 QKQQQQQKP
-518 SNTLDK
+518 SSLDK

>member
-1 VAGAVTVNLPYTDV
+1 MNVPFMDM
-15 PWALWAAPVLAI
+15 PWALWAAPALAI

-36 YRRRAYRLRKL
+36 YRRRAHRLRKM
-47 ATTELLPRLIPPAS
+47 ATSELLARLIPPAS
-61 ARAPWQRAILQF
+61 TRAPWQRALLQF
-73 LAVLCAGIAFAGPRW
+73 GAVLCAGIAFAGPRW

-213 EPAEEVNAAA
+213 EPAEEINAAA

-238 GTQKGST
+238 GTEKGST
-245 IPVHTAQ
+245 IPVHTSQ

-268 YTPELLE
+268 YSPEFLKD
-275 NAVTAA
+275 AVTAA

-305 RQARETESQTSRR
+305 RQARESESQTSRR
-318 PRFQLFLIPAIVLV
+318 ARFQLFLIPALLLV

-346 RAPAAATALSLSLLL
+346 RAPAAATATALSLALLL
-361 IPLTLHAETGDEGD
+361 VPLTLHAETGDAGD

-384 EAAAAYQREIQN
+384 EAAAAYQREIQE
-396 HSDSPRLEYNLG
+396 HADSPRLEYNLG
-408 TALMQAGQLE
+408 TALMQAGQFE
-418 DAVAALERASTTAT
+418 DAIAALERASTTAT
-432 SEELRYNALY
+432 SDELRYSALY

-468 EAYKRALQLRPSEV
+468 EAYKRALQLRPGEI

-498 SGGGAGQQQNQ
+498 SGGGASQQQQNQ
-509 QQQQQQPQK
+509 QKQQQQQKP
-518 SNTLDK
+518 SSLDK

>member
-1 VAGAVTVNLPYTDV
+1 MIPYMDV
-15 PWALWAAPVLAI
+15 PWALWAAPALALF
-27 VVALLVLWS
+27 VALLVLWS
-36 YRRRAYRLRKL
+36 YRRRAGRLRRL
-47 ATTELLPRLIPPAS
+47 ATSELLPRLVPPAS
-61 ARAPWQRAILQF
+61 ARAPWVRAILQF
-73 LAVLCAGIAFAGPRW
+73 AAVLCAGVAFAGPRW
-88 GTEQTLERG
+88 GTEQTLEHG
-97 SGVDMVLALDASL
+97 SGVDIVLALDASL

-166 LDNLDPSVV
+166 LDNLDPTVV

-213 EPAEEVNAAA
+213 EPAEEITAAA

-238 GTQKGST
+238 GTEKGST
-245 IPVHTAQ
+245 IPVRSAQ

-268 YTPELLE
+268 YTPELLKD
-275 NAVTAA
+275 AVTAA

-295 RIRGALSMLR
+295 RIRGALAMLR
-305 RQARETESQTSRR
+305 RQARETESETARR
-318 PRFQLFLIPAIVLV
+318 ARFQLFLIPALLLV

-338 STRRGRRK
+338 STRRGRTR
-346 RAPAAATALSLSLLL
+346 RAPAAATATPFALMLLL
-361 IPLTLHAETGDEGD
+361 VPLTLRAETGDAAD
-375 KLYKAARYP
+375 KLYEAGRYP
-384 EAAAAYQREIQN
+384 EAAAAYQREIQE
-396 HSDSPRLEYNLG
+396 HTDSPRLEYNLG

-418 DAVAALERASTTAT
+418 DAVAALERAATAAT
-432 SEELRYNALY
+432 SEDLRFSALY
-442 NLGLCYLRQGRDAK
+442 NLGLCYLRQARDAK
-456 SSEATAAFASSA
+456 AGDATTAYASSA
-468 EAYKRALQLRPSEV
+468 DAYKRALQLRPNEI

-498 SGGGAGQQQNQ
+498 SSGGANQPQQKQ
-509 QQQQQQPQK
+509 QQQDKQQQPG
-518 SNTLDK
+518 SLDK